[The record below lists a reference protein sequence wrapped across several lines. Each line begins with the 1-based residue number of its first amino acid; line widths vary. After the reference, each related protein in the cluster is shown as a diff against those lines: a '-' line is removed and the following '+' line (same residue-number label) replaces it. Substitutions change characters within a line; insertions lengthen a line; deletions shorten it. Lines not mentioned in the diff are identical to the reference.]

1 MEKYRYLSNISGP
14 SDVKK
19 LNFEEI
25 NALCEEIRSV
35 LINTVSKNGGHLA
48 SNLGTVELTVALH
61 KCFNSPDDSIIFDVG
76 HQSYTH
82 KLLTGRFK
90 SFSTLRQQGGISG
103 FTRPE
108 ESEHDLFYSGHAG
121 VAVSQAAGVAQANK
135 IKGNKNFS
143 VAIIGDGSFAGGM
156 VYEALNAAGSS
167 TNRLIVILNDNEM
180 SISQNVGALAHN
192 LARVRAKPEYYRF
205 KAGTEKFLNKI
216 PIVGKSFSNHL
227 FKLKTALKN
236 IIYSSSFFEDFGF
249 RYMGPIDGH
258 NIELLCDALNAAKMI
273 EIPVLIH
280 VNTVKGRGYELAEQS
295 PEEYHGVSPVSADKN
310 SAGYEEDTFSSVFG
324 KYLCAFAEKDKRICA
339 VTAAMSI
346 GTGIDSFS
354 EKFPERFFDV
364 GIAEEHAVT
373 FCSGLSAAGLVPV
386 FAVYSTFLQ
395 RCYDQIFHD
404 AALQKRKMI
413 FAVDRAGFVGSDGE
427 THQGLYDISMLSGI
441 PDITIYSPSSYIE
454 TGHDFYR
461 ALYKDSGV
469 VFIRYPRGSQSLLL
483 EDFKPSENDFDVFG
497 NNDSDVTVITYG
509 RLFGDILSL
518 AEKLNIRI
526 IKLNKIKPLNSD
538 IYEKVRFSK
547 TIIFIEECV
556 KNGSVGEMFAS
567 VLLENRY
574 KGSFFH
580 KAVDNCFVPQA
591 TVNEQMKYF
600 GFDLL
605 SLEKFI
611 IDSMNGA

>member
-1 MEKYRYLSNISGP
+1 MVRALNEAKRCKTPVLVHVLTKKGKGYIPAEKHPARFHGAVPFDIETGLPKN
-14 SDVKK
+14 KK
-19 LNFEEI
+19 LYPDYTDVF
-25 NALCEEIRSV
+25 S
-35 LINTVSKNGGHLA
+35 TVMCKMGERDPKCVA
-48 SNLGTVELTVALH
+48 ITAAMPDGTGL
-61 KCFNSPDDSIIFDVG
+61 K
-76 HQSYTH
+76 
-82 KLLTGRFK
+82 RFK
-90 SFSTLRQQGGISG
+90 SMY
-103 FTRPE
+103 P
-108 ESEHDLFYSGHAG
+108 D
-121 VAVSQAAGVAQANK
+121 
-135 IKGNKNFS
+135 
-143 VAIIGDGSFAGGM
+143 
-156 VYEALNAAGSS
+156 
-167 TNRLIVILNDNEM
+167 
-180 SISQNVGALAHN
+180 
-192 LARVRAKPEYYRF
+192 
-205 KAGTEKFLNKI
+205 
-216 PIVGKSFSNHL
+216 
-227 FKLKTALKN
+227 
-236 IIYSSSFFEDFGF
+236 
-249 RYMGPIDGH
+249 
-258 NIELLCDALNAAKMI
+258 
-273 EIPVLIH
+273 
-280 VNTVKGRGYELAEQS
+280 
-295 PEEYHGVSPVSADKN
+295 
-310 SAGYEEDTFSSVFG
+310 
-324 KYLCAFAEKDKRICA
+324 
-339 VTAAMSI
+339 
-346 GTGIDSFS
+346 
-354 EKFPERFFDV
+354 RFFDV

-469 VFIRYPRGSQSLLL
+469 VFIRYPRGSQSLLP
-483 EDFKPSENDFDVFG
+483 EDFKPSGNDFDVFG
-497 NNDSDVTVITYG
+497 YNDSDVTVITYG

-538 IYEKVRFSK
+538 IYEKIRFSK

-574 KGSFFH
+574 KGRFFH